1 MKVISF
7 KQLILIGGEA
17 REICASQQEMWLYK
31 KKMKLLEDM
40 SSLEE
45 HLFGIW
51 KRLNVIQN
59 FSAIYFAFLFISF
72 SYLLVELS
80 SRYLCVIV

>member
-1 MKVISF
+1 MRFSTGNMVV
-7 KQLILIGGEA
+7 Q
-17 REICASQQEMWLYK
+17 

-40 SSLEE
+40 FSLEE

-51 KRLNVIQN
+51 KMLNIIQN

-80 SRYLCVIV
+80 SRYLLLLSNKQIGGD